1 MINRILLVT
10 VLTSSAVLI
19 EGQPAGPPAF
29 EVASVRQ
36 HPIPVGMMRR
46 PWSPNIDCGPIAQCG
61 LSGNRFNE
69 VASLVDLVMDAYK
82 VKRFQISGLPSWG
95 DSGRDIYDVTATM
108 PEGGTAMLDQARLD
122 QARRMLQTL
131 LADRFQLKIH
141 HETRELPV
149 YALVIGKNGPKL
161 KPTTVACG
169 LPEVA
174 GGAPPPPPPPGGGRG
189 GAKGGD
195 GGAKGGGGGARGGG
209 VLTLLNSWAL
219 MPEMLSMFA
228 DRPVVDKTGLQEPAY
243 CTLDGLDPLFSVVML
258 VGPGAGGGRGD
269 TQARTA
275 IPDADSTGASIFT
288 AVEEKWG
295 MKLEPQKAPVDL
307 LVIDRVERP
316 SEN

>member
-1 MINRILLVT
+1 MMNRILLMT
-10 VLTSSAVLI
+10 MLTASVAPMRAQSEA
-19 EGQPAGPPAF
+19 PPAF
-29 EVASVRQ
+29 EVASVRL
-36 HPIPVGMMRR
+36 HPIPAGMMRR

-69 VASLVDLVMDAYK
+69 VASLTDLIMDAYK

-95 DSGRDIYDVTATM
+95 DSGRDVYDVAATM
-108 PEGGTAMLDQARLD
+108 PEGGTPTLD

-141 HETRELPV
+141 HESKELPV

-161 KPTTVACG
+161 KATTVACG
-169 LPEVA
+169 LPEI
-174 GGAPPPPPPPGGGRG
+174 GGGGGRG

-195 GGAKGGGGGARGGG
+195 GGSKGGGNGRGGG
-209 VLTLLNSWAL
+209 ALTLLQSWAL

-228 DRPVVDKTGLQEPAY
+228 DRPVIDKTGLEAPAY
-243 CTLDGLDPLFSVVML
+243 CTLDGLDPLFSVIML
-258 VGPGAGGGRGD
+258 VGPGAGGGRGGD
-269 TQARTA
+269 QARTA
-275 IPDADSTGASIFT
+275 IPDADSAGASIFT

-295 MKLEPQKAPVDL
+295 LKLEPQKAPVDVL
-307 LVIDRVERP
+307 AIDHVERP

>member
-1 MINRILLVT
+1 MMNRILLATMLT
-10 VLTSSAVLI
+10 VSVAPMQAQSEA
-19 EGQPAGPPAF
+19 PPAF

-69 VASLVDLVMDAYK
+69 VASLTDLIMDAFK
-82 VKRFQISGLPSWG
+82 VKRFQIAGLPSWG
-95 DSGRDIYDVTATM
+95 DSGRDVYDIAATM
-108 PEGGTAMLDQARLD
+108 PEGGTPTLD

-131 LADRFQLKIH
+131 LADRFQLKLH
-141 HETRELPV
+141 HETKDLPV
-149 YALVIGKNGPKL
+149 YGLVIAKNGPKL

-169 LPEVA
+169 LPEA
-174 GGAPPPPPPPGGGRG
+174 PGGGGGGRG
-189 GAKGGD
+189 ASKGGD
-195 GGAKGGGGGARGGG
+195 GGGGGGGGHSAGA
-209 VLTLLNSWAL
+209 LTLLNSWAL

-243 CTLDGLDPLFSVVML
+243 CTLDGQDPLFSVIML
-258 VGPGAGGGRGD
+258 VGPGAGGGGRGGE
-269 TQARTA
+269 QARTA
-275 IPDADSTGASIFT
+275 IPDADSSGASIFT

-295 MKLEPQKAPVDL
+295 LKLEPQKAPVDL
-307 LVIDRVERP
+307 LVIDHVERP